1 MPGCMEG
8 LGMRAGPPMG
18 PCLGPGIIMAGGM
31 GRPAMPAPGICIPA
45 SRRCYKPHMYAID
58 GRPRTWAIHSMA
70 MSTAAPLQA
79 EAQHA
84 LLPMQPTRRAP
95 NAY

>member
-8 LGMRAGPPMG
+8 PGMRAGPPMGLTG

-45 SRRCYKPHMYAID
+45 GRRC
-58 GRPRTWAIHSMA
+58 
-70 MSTAAPLQA
+70 
-79 EAQHA
+79 
-84 LLPMQPTRRAP
+84 
-95 NAY
+95 